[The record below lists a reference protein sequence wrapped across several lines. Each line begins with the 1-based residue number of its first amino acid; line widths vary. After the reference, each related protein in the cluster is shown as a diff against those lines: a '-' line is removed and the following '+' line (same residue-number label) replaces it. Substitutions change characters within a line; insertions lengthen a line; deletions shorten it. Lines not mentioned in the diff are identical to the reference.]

1 MESTAVKY
9 DKQFKVLLGN
19 SRAQA
24 AEMVI
29 APGNSEGGPENRHEN
44 SDQWL
49 YVASGEGEAVVNG
62 EKVQLK
68 TGSLVLIEKGARH
81 EIKNTGGET
90 LRTLN
95 FYVPPE
101 Y

>member
-1 MESTAVKY
+1 
-9 DKQFKVLLGN
+9 
-19 SRAQA
+19 
-24 AEMVI
+24 MVI
-29 APGNSEGGPENRHEN
+29 APGNSEGGPENRHES

-49 YVASGEGEAVVNG
+49 YVISGEGEAVVNG

-81 EIKNTGGET
+81 EIKNTGRET